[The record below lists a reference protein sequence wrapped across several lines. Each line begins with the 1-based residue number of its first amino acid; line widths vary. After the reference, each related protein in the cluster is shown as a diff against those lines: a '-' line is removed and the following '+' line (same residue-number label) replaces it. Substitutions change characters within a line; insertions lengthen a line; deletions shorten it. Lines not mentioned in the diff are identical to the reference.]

1 MLHHR
6 KINKKTADIF
16 AFLLLL
22 CTIFLFSVS
31 PADSQELPDKI
42 RGYKV
47 YKTEISVTNE
57 SIENKEK
64 KDFGV
69 EIDFE
74 EPELSNVSLLG
85 ITLSL
90 KSHVTVFGQSGTV
103 DFISFKD
110 FQVNDI
116 NVEIEEYKTSF
127 EFKKGE
133 TVQLEKP
140 VEIFINTKQTLRG
153 AVKEYT
159 DSKDEWLITGRVFV
173 FGRFKKFGFNF
184 KRVIPVDVSLTI
196 KNPLKTD

>member
-6 KINKKTADIF
+6 KINKKTANIF
-16 AFLLLL
+16 AFIL

-31 PADSQELPDKI
+31 PADSQQIPDKI
-42 RGYKV
+42 RGYKI

-57 SIENKEK
+57 SLENKEK

-74 EPELSNVSLLG
+74 EPELTKISLVG
-85 ITLSL
+85 ITLELES
-90 KSHVTVFGQSGTV
+90 KITVFGQSGTV

-110 FQVNDI
+110 FKVNDI

-127 EFKKGE
+127 DFKKGE
-133 TVQLEKP
+133 SVQLEKP

-153 AVKEYT
+153 AVKEYKN
-159 DSKDEWLITGRVFV
+159 SKDKWLITGRVFV

-184 KRVIPVDVSLTI
+184 KRVIPVYVNLTV
-196 KNPLKTD
+196 KNPLNTD

>member
-6 KINKKTADIF
+6 KINKKTANIF
-16 AFLLLL
+16 AFIL
-22 CTIFLFSVS
+22 CIIFLFSVS
-31 PADSQELPDKI
+31 PADSQQIPDKI

-47 YKTEISVTNE
+47 YKTEISVTDE
-57 SIENKEK
+57 SLENKEK

-74 EPELSNVSLLG
+74 EPELANVSLLG

-90 KSHVTVFGQSGTV
+90 KSQVTVFGQSGTV
-103 DFISFKD
+103 DFILFKD
-110 FQVNDI
+110 FKVNDI
-116 NVEIEEYKTSF
+116 NVEIEEYRTSF
-127 EFKKGE
+127 DFKKGKS
-133 TVQLEKP
+133 VQLEKP

-153 AVKEYT
+153 AVKEYKN
-159 DSKDEWLITGRVFV
+159 SKDKWLITGRVFV